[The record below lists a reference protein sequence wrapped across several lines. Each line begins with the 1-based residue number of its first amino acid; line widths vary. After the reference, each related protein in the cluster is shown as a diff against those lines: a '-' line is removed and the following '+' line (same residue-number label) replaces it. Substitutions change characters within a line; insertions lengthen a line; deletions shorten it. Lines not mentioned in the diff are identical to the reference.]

1 MNPELSV
8 LSREAASLLDLAKEY
23 PRKLESLPAN
33 DPLRPDL
40 EQIIK
45 DLLEKANAL
54 SDVVKKSVGKY

>member
-23 PRKLESLPAN
+23 RRKLESLPAN